1 MKKAFVF
8 ILLLSLIL
16 TGCSRTAEEI
26 TQPEDSIQLN
36 SIPTPPTALVEPK
49 TRLETTPTTIPTEY
63 DTVTTTQED
72 PTTVEETKKDPGTKS
87 KKADDSKQEPKPT
100 VPASTKKSKPSA
112 PSKKKEPKPTVTTP
126 TRPSEENVET
136 PSTEATQPEKDT
148 TPTEP
153 EPSPT
158 KPTEPETLPTK
169 PAPTEP
175 TGCSHDW
182 KTIHHKE
189 KGHWKAGIVCD
200 CGWTV
205 YGNSDEVVSKWN
217 AHSASYPPEESL
229 FEHGGYGSAD
239 EWVVDKPAYDERVC
253 RHCGEVKS

>member
-16 TGCSRTAEEI
+16 TGCSRTADEI
-26 TQPEDSIQLN
+26 TQPEESIQFN
-36 SIPTPPTALVEPK
+36 SIPIIPTATTKPK
-49 TRLETTPTTIPTEY
+49 ERLETIPTTIPTESNP
-63 DTVTTTQED
+63 VTTTPED
-72 PTTVEETKKDPGTKS
+72 ITAEEEPQKDPGTKS
-87 KKADDSKQEPKPT
+87 KKADNAKQESKPT
-100 VPASTKKSKPSA
+100 VPAPTKESKPSA
-112 PSKKKEPKPTVTTP
+112 PSKKKEPKPTATTP
-126 TRPSEENVET
+126 TRPPEENVET
-136 PSTEATQPEKDT
+136 PTTEAAQPEKET

-153 EPSPT
+153 ETST
-158 KPTEPETLPTK
+158 TQ

-182 KTIHHKE
+182 KTIHHDE
-189 KGHWKAGIVCD
+189 VGHWKAGIVCD

-205 YGNSDEVVSKWN
+205 YGNSGEIVSKWN
-217 AHSASYPPEESL
+217 DHSNSYPPEESL